1 MMLIINTYSILAKLT
16 TVFTVFLDKYLD
28 VSSSHEKSEAG
39 RIGAFYFDPGE
50 KGSFNINLREQEW
63 GHSTLIR
70 LKAIHSSEKR
80 AF

>member
-1 MMLIINTYSILAKLT
+1 MVLIINTYSILAKLT

-50 KGSFNINLREQEW
+50 KGSSRGKGVIQ
-63 GHSTLIR
+63 HKSTSTR
-70 LKAIHSSEKR
+70 GKGVVQH
-80 AF
+80 